1 MTEGGGGFVCR
12 FVGAEGRCLIRFSGP
27 EKMRRQ
33 NSGLCRCRRGR
44 VAISRVVPFGDV
56 LGGCIARGGSVGEVC
71 VMQAARWE
79 EGGATCPL
87 RAGFSEGPAGVQPFS
102 AQCVSAVQRGSDG
115 AAPCP
120 VDRADA
126 RVYPREK

>member
-1 MTEGGGGFVCR
+1 M
-12 FVGAEGRCLIRFSGP
+12 
-27 EKMRRQ
+27 
-33 NSGLCRCRRGR
+33 
-44 VAISRVVPFGDV
+44 PFGDV

-71 VMQAARWE
+71 GMQAALWE
-79 EGGATCPL
+79 EGGAICPL
-87 RAGFSEGPAGVQPFS
+87 RAGFSEGPHSVQPFS

-115 AAPCP
+115 EAPCP